1 MKVDSKEGCLVIL
14 KFTLY
19 AQITHQRMLTQKVKV
34 VAKILAAFQKE
45 RKTNFR

>member
-19 AQITHQRMLTQKVKV
+19 AQITHQRMLVKV